1 MQTYIYP
8 FEQKNNHTWLM
19 HKILYRNSF
28 NAAYKPPNEVTKI
41 NEPFCDDGK
50 NLKNMIL
57 VGDFNIKVKKSI
69 YKA

>member
-1 MQTYIYP
+1 
-8 FEQKNNHTWLM
+8 M
-19 HKILYRNSF
+19 HKIPYRNSF
-28 NAAYKPPNEVTKI
+28 NAAYKPPNEDTKI

-57 VGDFNIKVKKSI
+57 VGDFNIKVKKSV